1 MLIIELE
8 LKGKV
13 LICFFTRGAS
23 LAQIFNLRIF
33 LPLSHN
39 YPKNCTR
46 SPFSSIIS
54 GDSEIRFCLSLFLIN
69 ALIAQ
74 WLTCLSSGS
83 PLVEESLRMSGG
95 LKEFSPD
102 DFPSKGLPPSP
113 PVSLSGC
120 SWVLL
125 AAGLLVSGG
134 AGLARIVWLASSGS
148 CSCDYCQL

>member
-13 LICFFTRGAS
+13 LICFFTRLAS
-23 LAQIFNLRIF
+23 LAQIFNLCIF
-33 LPLSHN
+33 LPSSHN
-39 YPKNCTR
+39 YQKTR

-54 GDSEIRFCLSLFLIN
+54 GDSEIRFCLSLFLRN
-69 ALIAQ
+69 ALIAW

-83 PLVEESLRMSGG
+83 PLVEENLRLSGG
-95 LKEFSPD
+95 LLELSPD
-102 DFPSKGLPPSP
+102 DFPNKGLPPSP